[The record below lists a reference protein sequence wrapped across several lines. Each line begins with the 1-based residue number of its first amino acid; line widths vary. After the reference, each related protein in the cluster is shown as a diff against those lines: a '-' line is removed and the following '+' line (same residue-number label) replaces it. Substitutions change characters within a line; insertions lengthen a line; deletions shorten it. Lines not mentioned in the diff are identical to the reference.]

1 MSSTESCLIV
11 KPFPKSHIMFLLSSI
26 VTNLARSLFQKSA
39 IYRYNRLEDN
49 AAMINRTAVAVAATG
64 DKGDNDAANPT

>member
-11 KPFPKSHIMFLLSSI
+11 KPFPKSYIIFLLSSI

-49 AAMINRTAVAVAATG
+49 AAMINRTAVAATG

>member
-1 MSSTESCLIV
+1 
-11 KPFPKSHIMFLLSSI
+11 MFLLSSI